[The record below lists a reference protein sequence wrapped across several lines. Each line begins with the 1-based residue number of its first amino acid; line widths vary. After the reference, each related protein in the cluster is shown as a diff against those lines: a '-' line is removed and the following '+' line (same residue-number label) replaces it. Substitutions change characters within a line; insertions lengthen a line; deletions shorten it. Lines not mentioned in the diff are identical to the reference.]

1 LTKKDFLERM
11 ILDNINSPKDLKT
24 LSIKELETLSGEIR
38 QIIIDKSSKTGGHIA
53 SNLGVIELTIALH
66 HVFDMP
72 HDKLIFD
79 VSHQCYTHKILTGR
93 KDAFIYDKHFGDIS
107 SYSNPNE
114 SEYDSFVLGHTSSSI
129 SLLCGLMKSRD
140 IIGEQ
145 YNAIAVIGDGSL
157 SGGLAFEGLDN
168 LAEIDTNA
176 IVIVNDNGMSIGE
189 NHGGIYSNLK
199 ALRSSKGKSK
209 NNYFKALNLDYIFEP
224 NGNNIAS
231 LIKLF
236 RKVKNINHPIVLHI
250 VTKKGNGLNFCENN
264 LESWHNVRPFDKQTG
279 MQIDT
284 QKDPIITLTQ
294 KYLLK
299 KAKLMPNL
307 VVVTAGTPSVLALN
321 NDIRNELGT
330 QYIDCGITEG
340 HTVTFAASLAK
351 NGIRPVVPIY
361 SSFVQRAYDEL
372 SQDVGINKSPALF
385 ILMSAS
391 VLKQNSVTHYGIFD
405 IPLISHIP
413 NIKFLAP
420 KSTKEYLSV
429 LDWAIN
435 QTTEPVVIKAPAV
448 LNAPS
453 ANIPHD
459 YSLTNYNVI
468 NLGKDVCIMGL
479 GTFFGLAKDV
489 ANNLKSQGINASLI
503 DPIFVQSID
512 TKTLNVLAKTH
523 KLFVTI
529 EDGSLDG
536 GWGQKIATYLA
547 QFGIKTL
554 TYGVKKG
561 FYDNYDITKLL
572 KENRLNASDIC
583 QDIVNML

>member
-1 LTKKDFLERM
+1 MLIEK
-11 ILDNINSPKDLKT
+11 INSPSDLKT
-24 LSIKELETLSGEIR
+24 LSIKELETLASEIR
-38 QIIIDKSSKTGGHIA
+38 DIIITKTSKTGGHLA

-66 HVFDMP
+66 YVFDMP
-72 HDKLIFD
+72 SDKLIFD

-93 KDAFIYDKHFGDIS
+93 KDAFIYDKHFDDIS
-107 SYSNPNE
+107 NYSNPDE
-114 SEYDSFVLGHTSSSI
+114 SEYDNFVLGHTSSSI
-129 SLLCGLMKSRD
+129 SLLCGLIKSRD
-140 IIGEQ
+140 ILGKK

-168 LAEIDTNA
+168 LAEIGTNA

-199 ALRSSKGKSK
+199 ALRLSKGKAK
-209 NNYFKALNLDYIFEP
+209 NNYFKTLNLDYIFEP

-236 RKVKNINHPIVLHI
+236 GKIKNINHPVVLHI
-250 VTKKGNGLNFCENN
+250 VTKKGNGFDFCENN
-264 LESWHNVRPFDKQTG
+264 LESWHNSAPFDPNSGKQT
-279 MQIDT
+279 D
-284 QKDPIITLTQ
+284 KKCDPIITLTQ

-299 KAKLMPNL
+299 KAKLTPNL
-307 VVVTAGTPSVLALN
+307 VVVTAGTPSVLNLN
-321 NDIRNELGT
+321 DNVRNELNT
-330 QYIDCGITEG
+330 QYIDCGIAEG
-340 HTVTFAASLAK
+340 HVVTFASSLAK

-372 SQDVGINKSPALF
+372 SQDVGINNSPAVF

-391 VLKQNSVTHYGIFD
+391 VLKQNSVTHYGIYD

-420 KSTKEYLSV
+420 KSAKEYLAM

-435 QTTEPVVIKAPAV
+435 QTNEPVVIKAPAI
-448 LNAPS
+448 LNEPS
-453 ANIPHD
+453 DNITHD
-459 YSLTNYNVI
+459 YSHASYNVV

-479 GTFFGLAKDV
+479 GSFFGLAKDV
-489 ANNLKSQGINASLI
+489 ANSLKSQGINASLI
-503 DPIFVQSID
+503 EPIFVQSID
-512 TKTLNVLAKTH
+512 TTTLNVLAKTH
-523 KLFVTI
+523 KLFVSI

-536 GWGQKIATYLA
+536 GWGQKVATYLA

-561 FYDNYDITKLL
+561 FYDNYDISKLL
-572 KENRLNASDIC
+572 KENRLNVADIC
-583 QDIVNML
+583 QDIIKNLSK